1 MILAFGCGYQPIFSS
16 KDIKFSIDQMEVDGD
31 EKLNRAILKKLQNYK
46 KNSSSIN
53 LYNLKITT
61 KKNKFITSKDTKGN
75 PKTFRIEI
83 INELSVLT
91 NKKVI
96 ANKIFKESQNYNNK
110 SSKFELNEFE
120 EKTVN
125 NLIEK
130 ISENIIIFLQSL

>member
-1 MILAFGCGYQPIFSS
+1 M
-16 KDIKFSIDQMEVDGD
+16 
-31 EKLNRAILKKLQNYK
+31 QNYQK
-46 KNSSSIN
+46 KSNSTN

-61 KKNKFITSKDTKGN
+61 KKNKFISSKDTKGN
-75 PKTFRIEI
+75 PKTFRIEV

-91 NKKVI
+91 NNKVT

-120 EKTVN
+120 EKTLN